1 MNARTTAAEAATE
14 LRRKAMKGVSR
25 LVACA
30 LVVAVGGCVPG
41 YVRDNDSP
49 VLFRIADIAGGN
61 TILSD
66 VGTTGPTNVAVTI
79 AVRPK
84 NPLNSNVPQVA
95 EAVFL
100 EQYRVRY
107 FRTDGRDVEG
117 VDVPFSFSGAMTS
130 VVDIGIGSGANVTV
144 TIPLVRAQAKQEP
157 PLRNL
162 QTLLNGN
169 TTIGSNGGI
178 ITPRVTMIL
187 ELTVFGRTVAREQVS
202 DTRRATVDFV
212 DFVAAP

>member
-1 MNARTTAAEAATE
+1 MNARMTAAQAATE
-14 LRRKAMKGVSR
+14 LRRQAMRGVG
-25 LVACA
+25 LVTACA
-30 LVVAVGGCVPG
+30 LLIAVGGCVPG
-41 YVRDNDSP
+41 YVKDNDSP
-49 VLFRIADIAGGN
+49 VLFRIADINGGSS
-61 TILSD
+61 ILSD
-66 VGTTGPTNVAVTI
+66 VGTSGPTETAVTI

-117 VDVPFSFSGAMTS
+117 VDVPYSFSAALATA
-130 VVDIGIGSGANVTV
+130 VDIGVDSGANVTL

-169 TTIGSNGGI
+169 TTIGANGGV
-178 ITPRVTMIL
+178 ITPRVTMIA

-212 DFVAAP
+212 DAP

>member
-1 MNARTTAAEAATE
+1 MNARMTAAQAATE
-14 LRRKAMKGVSR
+14 LRRQAMRGVG
-25 LVACA
+25 LVTACA
-30 LVVAVGGCVPG
+30 LVIGVGGCVPG

-49 VLFRIADIAGGN
+49 VLFRIADINGGAS
-61 TILSD
+61 ILSD
-66 VGTTGPTNVAVTI
+66 VGTSGPTEAAVTI

-117 VDVPFSFSGAMTS
+117 VDVPYSFSAAMAT
-130 VVDIGIGSGANVTV
+130 VVDIGVDSGANVTLF
-144 TIPLVRAQAKQEP
+144 IPLVRAQAKQEP

-169 TTIGSNGGI
+169 TTIGSNGGV
-178 ITPRVTMIL
+178 ITPRVTMIA

-212 DFVAAP
+212 DAP

>member
-1 MNARTTAAEAATE
+1 MR
-14 LRRKAMKGVSR
+14 GVG
-25 LVACA
+25 LVTACA
-30 LVVAVGGCVPG
+30 LLIAVGGCVPG
-41 YVRDNDSP
+41 YVKDNDSP
-49 VLFRIADIAGGN
+49 VLFRRADINGGAS
-61 TILSD
+61 IQSD
-66 VGTTGPTNVAVTI
+66 VGDPESTTVPVTI

-84 NPLNSNVPQVA
+84 NPLNTNVPQVA

-117 VDVPFSFSGAMTS
+117 VDVPYSFSAAMAT
-130 VVDIGIGSGANVTV
+130 VVDIGVDSGANVTLF
-144 TIPLVRAQAKQEP
+144 IPLVRAQAKQEP

-169 TTIGSNGGI
+169 TTIGSNGGV
-178 ITPRVTMIL
+178 ITPRVTMIA

-212 DFVAAP
+212 DAP

>member
-1 MNARTTAAEAATE
+1 MR
-14 LRRKAMKGVSR
+14 GVG
-25 LVACA
+25 LVTACA
-30 LVVAVGGCVPG
+30 LLMAVGGCVPG

-49 VLFRIADIAGGN
+49 VLFRIADINGGA
-61 TILSD
+61 TIQSD
-66 VGTTGPTNVAVTI
+66 VGDPAPTTVPVTI

-84 NPLNSNVPQVA
+84 NPLNTTVPQVS

-117 VDVPFSFSGAMTS
+117 VDVPFSFSGAMAT
-130 VVDIGIGSGANVTV
+130 VADIGIGGGANTTV
-144 TIPLVRAQAKQEP
+144 NLPLVRAQAKQEP

-169 TTIGSNGGI
+169 TTIGSNGGV
-178 ITPRVTMIL
+178 ITPRVTMIA

-212 DFVAAP
+212 DAP